1 MNFNKHQIYKC
12 FKRFYIEFNNV
23 QYFGIN
29 VAFGKIIV
37 LIFAFNDLFSLKE
50 GTLNDRLQ
58 NSFSF

>member
-1 MNFNKHQIYKC
+1 MNFKKFQIYKC

-37 LIFAFNDLFSLKE
+37 LIFALNDLFSLKE
-50 GTLNDRLQ
+50 GTLND
-58 NSFSF
+58 